1 MTINDLKNYKYLK
14 KQKALLESEKAELIL
29 KSNPPDNSKGKTNK
43 TSDTVAQTVENRE
56 ELQADIDKIK
66 NQMQVI
72 EQYIAGCDKYI
83 GKMLRMHYIDGLSWT
98 AVAMRQG
105 GDNTKDS
112 VRMVCHRYIKEN
124 P

>member
-29 KSNPPDNSKGKTNK
+29 KSNPPDNSKSKTNK

-66 NQMQVI
+66 NQMQTI
-72 EQYIAGCDKYI
+72 EQYISGCDNYI
-83 GKMLRMHYIDGLSWT
+83 GKMLRMHYIDGKTWT

-105 GDNTKDS
+105 GGNTDIS
-112 VRMVCHRYIKEN
+112 VRVACHRYVKKN

>member
-14 KQKALLESEKAELIL
+14 KQKALLESL

-83 GKMLRMHYIDGLSWT
+83 GKMLRLHYIDGKTWT

>member
-1 MTINDLKNYKYLK
+1 MTITDLKNYKYLK

-29 KSNPPDNSKGKTNK
+29 KSNPPDNSKSKTNK

-66 NQMQVI
+66 NQMQTI
-72 EQYIAGCDKYI
+72 EQYISGCDKYI
-83 GKMLRMHYIDGLSWT
+83 GKMLRLHYIDGKTWT
-98 AVAMRQG
+98 AVAMWQG
-105 GDNTKDS
+105 GGNTDIS
-112 VRMVCHRYIKEN
+112 VRVACHRYVKKN

>member
-29 KSNPPDNSKGKTNK
+29 KSNPPDNSKSKTNK

-66 NQMQVI
+66 NQMQTI
-72 EQYIAGCDKYI
+72 EQYISGCDKYI
-83 GKMLRMHYIDGLSWT
+83 GKMLRLHYIDGKTWT
-98 AVAMRQG
+98 AVAMWQG
-105 GDNTKDS
+105 GGNTDIS
-112 VRMVCHRYIKEN
+112 VRVACHRYVKKN